1 MVGFTTAVV
10 VEHNGLTVIYY
21 FMFTHAPTYAH
32 THKHTHSLTSKVY
45 GKATAHLCQS
55 QWTHL

>member
-32 THKHTHSLTSKVY
+32 THKHMNTH
-45 GKATAHLCQS
+45 
-55 QWTHL
+55 THKYTRNNTYLPKYTDI